1 MFLFSA
7 ISHIYCVVVGAWQH
21 SWLNANNLFEYLLI
35 SCAVQHSNFH
45 VLPTTCYATHPS
57 WYTVYVCLAFICF
70 DCVRKFIS
78 ENLFVLWSIVQCI
91 FMFFL
96 NGRIKKNVVD
106 LCMKRRQN
114 TVVLCMYM
122 VDIKLPE
129 TYWPIKYSDKISVI
143 IIMTSIR

>member
-1 MFLFSA
+1 MFFFSA

-96 NGRIKKNVVD
+96 NGRIKKMLLTYAWNVGKIR
-106 LCMKRRQN
+106 LCF
-114 TVVLCMYM
+114 VCMWS
-122 VDIKLPE
+122 ILNCQK
-129 TYWPIKYSDKISVI
+129 PIDQ
-143 IIMTSIR
+143 